1 MSDDVANL
9 QRERDLYLRL
19 LDLGMQTELDPF
31 LKGALA
37 LVVELTSAQHGYLEV
52 GGDSDSDYGSRWSIA
67 HNWSES
73 EIEHVRA
80 TMSRGIIAEAMASGR
95 TVMTP
100 SALLDPR
107 FRDRGSVQVG
117 KIEAVLCVPIGGPP
131 PVGVVYLQARATPG
145 PYSPEEQAN
154 AELFA
159 RHLAPIA
166 DRLLAQERLR
176 GADPTKPFRDKL
188 RLDGIIGRSEA
199 LASLLKQ
206 VALVSPLEV
215 SVLLTGDSGTGKSQV
230 ARVIHE
236 NGPRAPGPFIEV
248 NCGALAGGARRERA
262 LRCDR
267 RRALD
272 GDAEDGR
279 ARSRRRTRARSFS
292 TRWPSSRR
300 RRRRSSSSSC
310 SRRSISRSGASKP
323 MIADVRLITATNS
336 NLKAAV
342 AEKKFREDLYYR
354 LEVMP
359 IRLPVARRAARGHR
373 RSRRPLRAGA
383 PASGTASRDS
393 RSPPAGCAP
402 IQTAEWPGNVRQLA
416 HTMEAS
422 AIRAT
427 AEGAARDRAES
438 RLPAKRSR
446 RRDAAEP
453 TTFQEASRRFQS
465 EFLQRALDDADWNVT
480 DVAKNLDLA
489 RSHVYNLIRAFG
501 LKRT

>member
-1 MSDDVANL
+1 MRDDVAKL
-9 QRERDLYLRL
+9 RRERDLYLRL
-19 LDLGMQTELDPF
+19 LDLGMQTELDSF
-31 LKGALA
+31 LEGALA
-37 LVVELTSAQHGYLEV
+37 LVVELTGAQHGYLEV
-52 GGDSDSDYGSRWSIA
+52 GGDSDSEYGSRWSIA

-80 TMSRGIIAEAMASGR
+80 TISRGIIAEAMASGR

-107 FRDRGSVQVG
+107 FRDRGSVQIG

-145 PYSPEEQAN
+145 PYPPEEQAN

-176 GADPTKPFRDKL
+176 AGDPTKPFREKL
-188 RLDGIIGRSEA
+188 RLDGIIGRSDA
-199 LASLLKQ
+199 LAALLKQ
-206 VALVSPLEV
+206 VALVAPLEV
-215 SVLLTGDSGTGKSQV
+215 SVLLTGDSGTGKSQI
-230 ARVIHE
+230 ARVIHQ
-236 NGPRAPGPFIEV
+236 NGPRPSGPFIEV
-248 NCGALAGGARRERA
+248 NCGALPETLVESELFGAMPGAHSTATRKMEGKVA
-262 LRCDR
+262 AANKGTLF
-267 RRALD
+267 LD
-272 GDAEDGR
+272 EVAELP
-279 ARSRRRTRARSFS
+279 
-292 TRWPSSRR
+292 PSAQAKLLQLLQSKEYFPL
-300 RRRRSSSSSC
+300 
-310 SRRSISRSGASKP
+310 GASKP
-323 MIADVRLITATNS
+323 MVADVRLITATNS
-336 NLKAAV
+336 NLKAFV

-359 IRLPVARRAARGHR
+359 IRLPSLAERREDIADLAVHFVRSACERNGFARLEI
-373 RSRRPLRAGA
+373 SAGGLKA
-383 PASGTASRDS
+383 
-393 RSPPAGCAP
+393 

-427 AEGAARDRAES
+427 ADNALAIERNHVF
-438 RLPAKRSR
+438 PQQQAKA
-446 RRDAAEP
+446 DVVEP

-465 EFLQRALDDADWNVT
+465 DFLQRALDDADWNVT
-480 DVAKNLDLA
+480 EVAKSLDLA

-501 LKRT
+501 LKRGTR